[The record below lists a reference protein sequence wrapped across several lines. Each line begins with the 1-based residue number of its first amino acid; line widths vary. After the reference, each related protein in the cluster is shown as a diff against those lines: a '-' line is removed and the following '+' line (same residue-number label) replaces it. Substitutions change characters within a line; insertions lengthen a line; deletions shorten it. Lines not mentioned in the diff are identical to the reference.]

1 MSDSKTSVDFL
12 SHYGVKG
19 MKWGVR
25 KKYESTGRSSS
36 TKVSALKAKLKAQDK
51 PLTADKKA
59 ENLAE
64 AHDQFLKKFEPS
76 TASSSS
82 ITTTKDDAEQKGW
95 RPTKKQVGY
104 ALAGAAAVGGILY
117 LNHKFKVVP
126 GEPVHPLA
134 FNAKVMKSQQEI
146 WGSHLKVDADSYR
159 QKEFTLPAG
168 HVFKRLSDGPEDSFS
183 FGTYTTSSDAD
194 FARYVTAFRHE
205 KGPFAEFH
213 EITFSAKEDIRIPD
227 LKTRLDALKTS
238 INAGQSE
245 KNKWTD
251 KDVHSLYNGLSG
263 SSWDQD
269 DEIVRG
275 FFAELTKRGY
285 SGIIDDMDAGIIG
298 EAPLVIFNP
307 EKFSSKTS
315 KPLSKDQIKSIEKT
329 VTEITNRRPIGKF
342 NK

>member
-1 MSDSKTSVDFL
+1 MSTDLENFL
-12 SHYGVKG
+12 AHYGVKG

-25 KKYESTGRSSS
+25 KKYEPTGESGPSATSKPKKESTS
-36 TKVSALKAKLKAQDK
+36 
-51 PLTADKKA
+51 LTADQKA

-64 AHDQFLKKFEPS
+64 AHEQFLKKFEPS
-76 TASSSS
+76 TSTSTGKS
-82 ITTTKDDAEQKGW
+82 DQPEQPEQKGW

-104 ALAGAAAVGGILY
+104 ALAGAAVVGGILY

-126 GEPVHPLA
+126 GESVHPLA
-134 FNAKVMKSQQEI
+134 FNAQVMKSQQEI

-168 HVFKRLSDGPEDSFS
+168 HTFRRLSTGPEDSFS

-205 KGPFAEFH
+205 KGNADFY
-213 EITFSAKEDIRIPD
+213 EINFTAKEDIRIPD

-238 INAGQSE
+238 VNAGQSE

-251 KDVHSLYNGLSG
+251 ADVRSMYNGLSG
-263 SSWDQD
+263 SSWDEKD
-269 DEIVRG
+269 DIVKG

-298 EAPLVIFNP
+298 ETPLVIFNP
-307 EKFSSKTS
+307 EKFSSKSSTRIG
-315 KPLSKDQIKSIEKT
+315 KDQIKAIEKT
-329 VTEITNRRPIGKF
+329 ITEITNRRP
-342 NK
+342 

>member
-1 MSDSKTSVDFL
+1 MKPDSSLDFL
-12 SHYGVKG
+12 EHYGVKG

-25 KKYESTGRSSS
+25 KEYKSTSRSSAS
-36 TKVSALKAKLKAQDK
+36 KVSALKAKLKAQDE
-51 PLTADKKA
+51 PLTPDKKA

-64 AHDQFLKKFEPS
+64 AKDQFLKKFEPS

-82 ITTTKDDAEQKGW
+82 DTTKKIDESEQKGW

-104 ALAGAAAVGGILY
+104 ALMGAAAVGGILY

-134 FNAKVMKSQQEI
+134 FNAQVMKSQQEV
-146 WGSHLKVDADSYR
+146 WGSHLKVDADSFR

-168 HVFKRLSDGPEDSFS
+168 HTFRRLSTGPEDSFS

-205 KGPFAEFH
+205 KGNADFY
-213 EITFSAKEDIRIPD
+213 EINFTAKEDIRIPD

-238 INAGQSE
+238 INEGQSK

-251 KDVHSLYNGLSG
+251 GDVRRFYNGLSG
-263 SSWDQD
+263 SQWNQD

-315 KPLSKDQIKSIEKT
+315 KPLSKDQLKSIEKT